1 MPTLR
6 EWKERRPASD
16 IKQTVEFYH
25 PAFGYYRVVNNL
37 FRPATFGGN
46 AFEPAR
52 FSVTEPAQDGTAVI
66 SMTITFVAATEHVR
80 QTLKSWRGAARMTP
94 IKCLYQQWNAI
105 GDASSMKD
113 WTLYVNDISA
123 DASNVT
129 VTAGKTNPLT
139 LANTIIY
146 TTKDYPG
153 LITV

>member
-105 GDASSMKD
+105 GDAC
-113 WTLYVNDISA
+113 ISERL
-123 DASNVT
+123 DALRERHFSRCQQRHR
-129 VTAGKTNPLT
+129 
-139 LANTIIY
+139 
-146 TTKDYPG
+146 DRRQD
-153 LITV
+153 

>member
-16 IKQTVEFYH
+16 IKQTIEFYH
-25 PAFGYYRVVNNL
+25 PAFGHYRVVNNL

-46 AFEPAR
+46 AF
-52 FSVTEPAQDGTAVI
+52 EPAQDGTAVI

-94 IKCLYQQWNAI
+94 IKCLYQQWDAI
-105 GDASSMKD
+105 GDASSLKD

-139 LANTIIY
+139 LANSIIF

>member
-1 MPTLR
+1 M
-6 EWKERRPASD
+6 
-16 IKQTVEFYH
+16 EFYH

-80 QTLKSWRGAARMTP
+80 QILKSWRGAARMTP

-105 GDASSMKD
+105 GDASSLKD

-123 DASNVT
+123 DAS
-129 VTAGKTNPLT
+129 
-139 LANTIIY
+139 
-146 TTKDYPG
+146 
-153 LITV
+153 

>member
-1 MPTLR
+1 MLNRICIMGRITRDLELR
-6 EWKERRPASD
+6 H
-16 IKQTVEFYH
+16 T
-25 PAFGYYRVVNNL
+25 
-37 FRPATFGGN
+37 
-46 AFEPAR
+46 
-52 FSVTEPAQDGTAVI
+52 QDGTAVI

-105 GDASSMKD
+105 GDASSLKD

-139 LANTIIY
+139 LANSIIY

>member
-46 AFEPAR
+46 SFEPAR

-105 GDASSMKD
+105 GDASSLKD
-113 WTLYVNDISA
+113 WTLYVND
-123 DASNVT
+123 
-129 VTAGKTNPLT
+129 
-139 LANTIIY
+139 
-146 TTKDYPG
+146 
-153 LITV
+153 

>member
-66 SMTITFVAATEHVR
+66 SMTITFCRRDGTCPADTEK
-80 QTLKSWRGAARMTP
+80 LARGRAH
-94 IKCLYQQWNAI
+94 
-105 GDASSMKD
+105 DAD
-113 WTLYVNDISA
+113 
-123 DASNVT
+123 
-129 VTAGKTNPLT
+129 
-139 LANTIIY
+139 
-146 TTKDYPG
+146 
-153 LITV
+153 

>member
-1 MPTLR
+1 
-6 EWKERRPASD
+6 
-16 IKQTVEFYH
+16 
-25 PAFGYYRVVNNL
+25 

-46 AFEPAR
+46 SFEPAR

-105 GDASSMKD
+105 GDTASLKD

-139 LANTIIY
+139 LANSIIY